1 MSSIFEKVL
10 ASAWTQFF
18 KAQTLE
24 RGRTYARQNRV
35 SLEQVG
41 DQVVRTRC
49 LGSAGERYSQSLI
62 FKDPAQTRH
71 YLVCTCTCP
80 VRRDCKHCVAAL
92 EFLSSPANRQALALA
107 RPAAVEDSPPALP
120 ERLIDDLQP
129 RPRLILASL
138 EFTAFEPRNGRM
150 QRQIQHRAAL
160 AFAYGKHYATGTT
173 HVSIL
178 TSTLGSDLVN
188 QKSDILETTATEI
201 LRIRRQGERER
212 QYRQRLT
219 DLGFKVATRQSKA
232 LPDSAG
238 EMYELPGDKAWLHFV
253 LDDLPKLRD
262 EGWEIDIRDGFGFD
276 VTPVDD
282 WYAVID
288 EQDDRNWFDLELGII
303 VNGERLSLLPIL
315 VNLLRS
321 HPELINPA
329 DVARRGDEE
338 QLLVQLHHFAQ
349 QGGGPVQVALPYGRL
364 KPVLATLG
372 EFFWREAG
380 NTSVRL
386 NAADAA
392 RLNELDDLPLSWE
405 GGERMRHFAERLA
418 RIKDAP
424 VSLPDGLNA
433 QLRPYQLEGLSWMQ
447 ALRELEVGGI
457 LADDMGLGKTLQTLS
472 HLLLEKQQGR
482 LDRPAL
488 AVMPTSLIGNW
499 LDEAAHFT
507 PQLKVLALYGAQRHQ
522 ELDDLQGYDLILTT
536 YALLPR
542 DVEHLEKLALHVLI
556 LDEAQYIKNPKSKA
570 AQAARQLNARQR
582 LCLSGTPL
590 ENHLGELWSLFHFLM
605 PGWLGSSKEFNSN
618 YRTAIEKH
626 GNAARLQHLNARI
639 KPFLLRRTK
648 EQVAT
653 ELPPKTEIIQW
664 VELNDSQR
672 DVYETVRLAMDKK
685 VRDEIDRKGMAR
697 SQIVIL
703 EALLK
708 LRQVCCDLRLVND
721 MPVNPRHGSSAKLAG
736 LMEMFEELLAE
747 GRRILLFSQFTSM
760 LELIEQELQGRG
772 IDYALLTGSTR
783 DRRTPIREFQEGRLP
798 VFLISL
804 KAGGTGLNLT
814 AADTVIHYDP
824 WWNPAAENQA
834 TDRAYRIG
842 QDKPVFVYKMI
853 ARSTVEE
860 KIQRLQQEKSAL
872 AAGVLE
878 GRSQGD
884 WKLGED
890 DLKALF
896 APLPPAPKKAR
907 RQAG

>member
-1 MSSIFEKVL
+1 MSSILEKVL
-10 ASAWTQFF
+10 ARPWTHFF

-24 RGRTYARQNRV
+24 RGRDYARQKRI
-35 SLEQVG
+35 SLEQVS

-49 LGSAGERYSQSLI
+49 RGSGGERYSQSLVLQ
-62 FKDPAQTRH
+62 DPALTPH

-92 EFLSSPANRQALALA
+92 HYLQDPHNRDELLQAMPAPALAQ
-107 RPAAVEDSPPALP
+107 PKLP

-129 RPRLILASL
+129 RPRLTLASL

-150 QRQIQHRAAL
+150 QRQTHHRAAL
-160 AFAYGKHYATGTT
+160 AFAYGKHYAIGTT

-178 TSTLGSDLVN
+178 TSSLGSDLVN
-188 QKSDILETTATEI
+188 QKSDILEHTATET

-212 QYRQRLT
+212 ELRQQLS
-219 DLGFKVATRQSKA
+219 DMGFKIATRQSKA

-238 EMYELPGDKAWLHFV
+238 EMYELPGEKAWLHFV
-253 LDDLPKLRD
+253 LDDLPKLR
-262 EGWEIDIRDGFGFD
+262 EQGWEIDIRDGFGFD

-282 WYAVID
+282 WYAVVD
-288 EQDDRNWFDLELGII
+288 EQQDRNWFDLELGII

-315 VNLLRS
+315 INLLRS
-321 HPELINPA
+321 HPELTSPA
-329 DVARRGDEE
+329 AVAKRGDEE
-338 QLLVQLHHFAQ
+338 QLLVQLNHFTQ
-349 QGGGPVQVALPYGRL
+349 SGGSPVQIALPFGRL

-372 EFFWREAG
+372 DFYWREPD
-380 NTSVRL
+380 NPRLRL
-386 NAADAA
+386 NTADAA
-392 RLNELDDLPLSWE
+392 RLVELDELPLSWE
-405 GGERMRHFAERLA
+405 GGDRLRHFAERLA
-418 RIKDAP
+418 NIKDAT
-424 VSLPDGLNA
+424 VSLPEGLNA
-433 QLRPYQLEGLSWMQ
+433 QLRAYQLEGLSWMQ
-447 ALRELEVGGI
+447 SLRELEVGGV

-472 HLLLEKQQGR
+472 HLLLEKQAGR

-522 ELDDLQGYDLILTT
+522 DLADLQRYDLILTT

-542 DVEHLEKLALHVLI
+542 DVEHLEKLPLHVLI

-570 AQAARQLNARQR
+570 AQAAGQLKARQR

-618 YRTAIEKH
+618 YRSAIEKH
-626 GNAARLQHLNARI
+626 GNVDRLKHLNSRI

-664 VELNDSQR
+664 VELNDGQR

-708 LRQVCCDLRLVND
+708 LRQVCCDLRLVNN
-721 MPVNPRHGSSAKLAG
+721 MPINPRHGSSAKLAG
-736 LMEMFEELLAE
+736 LMEMLEELLAE

-760 LELIEQELQGRG
+760 LELIEQELEQRN
-772 IDYALLTGSTR
+772 IAYSLLTGSTR
-783 DRRTPIREFQEGRLP
+783 DRRTPIRDFQEGRHP

-853 ARSTVEE
+853 ARGTVEE
-860 KIQRLQQEKSAL
+860 KIQRLQQDKSAL
-872 AAGVLE
+872 AAGVLD
-878 GRSQGD
+878 GRTQGD
-884 WKLGED
+884 WKLSDD

-896 APLPPAPKKAR
+896 APLPPAPKKDR
-907 RQAG
+907 R